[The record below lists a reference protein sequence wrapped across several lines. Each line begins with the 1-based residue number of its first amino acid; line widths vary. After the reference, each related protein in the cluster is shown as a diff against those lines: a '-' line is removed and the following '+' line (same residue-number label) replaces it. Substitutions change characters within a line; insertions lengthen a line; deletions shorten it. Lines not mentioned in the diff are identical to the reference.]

1 MCRYRLYAMAQP
13 PGREGAEES
22 LAATGQSKEP
32 NQVLC
37 PDGEGEIL
45 DRSPTLDGVPS

>member
-22 LAATGQSKEP
+22 LAATGQGKEP
-32 NQVLC
+32 NQANC
-37 PDGEGEIL
+37 PDREGEIP
-45 DRSPTLDGVPS
+45 DRASALDGVPS